1 MKKIRTILYS
11 IAVASA
17 IFAGDLS
24 FETESRWDSKSG
36 YDQEGVAVAVSVDT
50 AKDGGAAGFAILSGL
65 ALIAASI
72 TYLKK
77 EE

>member
-1 MKKIRTILYS
+1 MKKVRTIFYVVA
-11 IAVASA
+11 IASA
-17 IFAGDLS
+17 IFAGYLS
-24 FETESRWDSKSG
+24 FETEYKRASDSTYEG
-36 YDQEGVAVAVSVDT
+36 GVAVAVSVDT